1 MVLEPLLLPEGTR
14 ARHRKFGAPRE
25 PEHRGAATPADAGV
39 LHHPCQDYSRGWT
52 ADAEP
57 PADQAGAQSAHA
69 AAHEVDGAAGDLD
82 TPTDGDAMDA
92 PATLPANP
100 PAAAPVTPTQSEAPA
115 KTDDD
120 DDL

>member
-1 MVLEPLLLPEGTR
+1 MTGLWP
-14 ARHRKFGAPRE
+14 AAQ
-25 PEHRGAATPADAGV
+25 RGADQLADDE
-39 LHHPCQDYSRGWT
+39 DYSRGWT

-92 PATLPANP
+92 PTTLPANP
-100 PAAAPVTPTQSEAPA
+100 PAAALVTPTQSEAPA